1 MPRSLTLSNDVRI
14 AVARLSRRLRQTRA
28 DETVS
33 FPHMSA
39 LGSLDKCGPLT
50 LQDLSRVERV
60 TPPSMLRTV
69 NALVEHGYVARR
81 PHESDG
87 RKQLLEI
94 TSEGFAMM
102 EATRRSRNLWLA
114 ERVDALSTE
123 ERALL
128 AKAAPIL
135 ERLAEA

>member
-28 DETVS
+28 DETIS

-39 LGSLDKCGPLT
+39 LGTLGKCGPIT
-50 LQDLSRVERV
+50 LQDLSRKERV
-60 TPPSMLRTV
+60 TAPSMLRTV
-69 NALVEHGYVARR
+69 TSLVDHGYVARR
-81 PHESDG
+81 PHETDR
-87 RKQLLEI
+87 RKQLLEV
-94 TSEGFAMM
+94 TPAGLEMM
-102 EATRRSRNLWLA
+102 DATRRSRNLWLA
-114 ERVDALSTE
+114 ERIDALSTD